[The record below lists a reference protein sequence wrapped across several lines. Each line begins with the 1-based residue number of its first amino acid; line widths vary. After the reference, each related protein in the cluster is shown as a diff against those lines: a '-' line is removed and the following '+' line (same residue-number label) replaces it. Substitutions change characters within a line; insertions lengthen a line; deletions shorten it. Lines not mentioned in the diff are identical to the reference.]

1 MKPRAAGSAV
11 AAASLIIALALF
23 HAPPPGAAAPSE
35 ATAPPEATA
44 PTKETAPSEA
54 AAPAAPKRLPARIS
68 RVFDGYS
75 FQVGDGLRGALI
87 GVSAPANNAKGGKE
101 SFSFLKK
108 LLEGNRVQLEVDE
121 KLVDAY
127 GQARYYVYL
136 DDGTLVN
143 ELVLLRG
150 YARAVITHPNVR
162 HREKLLEAEKLA
174 KTFRRGIWGD
184 EFPDPKKADKF
195 EDPPF
200 RRDPP
205 LLPLPRRRR
214 Y

>member
-1 MKPRAAGSAV
+1 MKPRAAGSL
-11 AAASLIIALALF
+11 AAGTFLIIALALF
-23 HAPPPGAAAPSE
+23 HGPPPGAAAPSE
-35 ATAPPEATA
+35 AA
-44 PTKETAPSEA
+44 APSA
-54 AAPAAPKRLPARIS
+54 HKRLPARIS

-75 FQVGDGLRGALI
+75 FQVGNGLRGALI

-101 SFSFLKK
+101 SFAFLKK
-108 LLEGNRVQLEVDE
+108 LLEGNTVQLEVDE

-136 DDGTLVN
+136 NDGTMVN
-143 ELVLLRG
+143 SLMLLRG

-162 HREKLLEAEKLA
+162 HRDKLLEAEKFA
-174 KTFRRGIWGD
+174 KSFKRGIWGN
-184 EFPDPKKADKF
+184 EFPDPKQADKF

-205 LLPLPRRRR
+205 LLPSPRRRR